1 MSKRMFLIFIIFF
14 SICSLF
20 SPSGQEEAQATAQGA
35 IILIL
40 TLGSLKLAVTVT
52 MKLGANMYQKQLPVG
67 RKES

>member
-1 MSKRMFLIFIIFF
+1 MLIIFIIFF

-35 IILIL
+35 IVLIL
-40 TLGSLKLAVTVT
+40 MHGNLKLAITAT
-52 MKLGANMYQKQLPVG
+52 MKLGANTFQKQLPVR